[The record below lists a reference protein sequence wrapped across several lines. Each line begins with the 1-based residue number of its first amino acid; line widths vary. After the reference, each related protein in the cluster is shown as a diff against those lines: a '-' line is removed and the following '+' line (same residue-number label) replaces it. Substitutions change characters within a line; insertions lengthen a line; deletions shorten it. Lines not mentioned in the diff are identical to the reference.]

1 VAEDTTPARTRLINL
16 RAQPV
21 ELHLGR
27 DVCALGAGESIEI
40 DAGALALPQLAYLV
54 ARRAIAVRPVAPP
67 VRAEKA
73 APTPRKPGKST
84 RAAARS
90 PQPSRRKKRP

>member
-1 VAEDTTPARTRLINL
+1 MPEDTTPARARLINL

-27 DVCALGAGESIEI
+27 DVRALGAGESIEI
-40 DAGALALPQLAYLV
+40 EASVLALPQLAYLV

-67 VRAEKA
+67 ARQEKA
-73 APTPRKPGKST
+73 ASTPRKPGKST
-84 RAAARS
+84 RAATRS